1 MCVHS
6 LGMEVFQIKKYLM
19 LLFIICSLLILTAC
33 TNSPEQ
39 VVGEYDTTKLSN
51 TFDQTKEAYLI
62 GANQDGMPIF
72 KDTNKALEQALID
85 YAEGFSAIQ
94 KQFNLDPVNAEN
106 WGNYKTY
113 GWQLTTDD
121 ENIKKQGSE
130 ISQFFDIYE
139 NSFK

>member
-1 MCVHS
+1 
-6 LGMEVFQIKKYLM
+6 M
-19 LLFIICSLLILTAC
+19 LRVLFIICSLLILTAC
-33 TNSPEQ
+33 ANSPDQ
-39 VVGEYDTTKLSN
+39 VVGEYDTTNLSN
-51 TFDQTKEAYLI
+51 TFDQTNEAYSI

-85 YAEGFSAIQ
+85 YADGFTAIQ
-94 KQFNLDPVNAEN
+94 KQYNLAPVNDEN
-106 WGNYKTY
+106 WKNYKTY
-113 GWQLTTDD
+113 GWQLTIDD

>member
-1 MCVHS
+1 
-6 LGMEVFQIKKYLM
+6 MEVLQIKKYLM

-33 TNSPEQ
+33 ANSPDQ
-39 VVGEYDTTKLSN
+39 VVGEYDITKLSN
-51 TFDQTKEAYLI
+51 TFDQTNEAYSI
-62 GANQDGMPIF
+62 GVNQEGMPIF

-85 YAEGFSAIQ
+85 YAGGFTAIQ
-94 KQFNLDPVNAEN
+94 KQFNLAPVNDEN
-106 WGNYKTY
+106 WENYKTY
-113 GWQLTTDD
+113 GWQLTIDD

>member
-1 MCVHS
+1 MV
-6 LGMEVFQIKKYLM
+6 
-19 LLFIICSLLILTAC
+19 LFAVCSLLILTAC
-33 TNSPEQ
+33 ANTPDQ

-51 TFDQTKEAYLI
+51 TFDQTNEAYSI

-85 YAEGFSAIQ
+85 YADGFTAIQ
-94 KQFNLDPVNAEN
+94 KQFNLAPVNDKN
-106 WGNYKTY
+106 WENYKTF
-113 GWQLTTDD
+113 GCQLTTDD
-121 ENIKKQGSE
+121 ENIKKQGCE

>member
-1 MCVHS
+1 
-6 LGMEVFQIKKYLM
+6 MEVLQIKKYLM
-19 LLFIICSLLILTAC
+19 VFIICSLLILSAC
-33 TNSPEQ
+33 ANSPDQ

-51 TFDQTKEAYLI
+51 AFNQTNEAYSI

-85 YAEGFSAIQ
+85 YADGFTAIQ
-94 KQFNLDPVNAEN
+94 KQLNLDLVNDEN
-106 WGNYKTY
+106 WGSYMKY
-113 GWQLTTDD
+113 GWQLTTDN